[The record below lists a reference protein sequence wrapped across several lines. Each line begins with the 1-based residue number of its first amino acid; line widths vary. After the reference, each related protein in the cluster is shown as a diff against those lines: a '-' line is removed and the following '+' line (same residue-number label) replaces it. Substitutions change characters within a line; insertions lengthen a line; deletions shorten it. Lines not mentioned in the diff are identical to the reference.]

1 MFISNTIKTLIG
13 LIVLCIY
20 PSKRRNPHERL
31 KKITILRII
40 SPPPCRGDFKT
51 YLQQSVT
58 KFLADEYVCRLKMK
72 KNILI
77 VDDIHPVF
85 MEQAEALGYT
95 CDYQPL
101 IKPAEALE
109 ILGNYAGLVIRS
121 KFNVDRKVIDAAKS
135 LRFVC
140 RAGAGM
146 DNIDED
152 YARQK
157 GIALINAPEGN
168 MDAVGEHAVGLLLAL
183 MNNFRNAD
191 AEIRA
196 GSWQREA
203 NRGYELKGKTVGI
216 IGYGFMGHSFAKKL
230 SGFGVSVIAYDKY
243 KTGFS
248 DAYAREVS
256 MEEIV
261 KHSDVLSIHV
271 PLTAETDGLVNDEY
285 LFHFKKPIFFINTSR
300 GKTAKVG
307 AVLKAIKQGKIL
319 GAGLD
324 VLEVEKFPVLGEQEW
339 FDELKQ
345 SGKVILTPHVA
356 GWTFDSYRRISE
368 VMAGKL
374 ALLSD

>member
-1 MFISNTIKTLIG
+1 
-13 LIVLCIY
+13 
-20 PSKRRNPHERL
+20 
-31 KKITILRII
+31 
-40 SPPPCRGDFKT
+40 
-51 YLQQSVT
+51 
-58 KFLADEYVCRLKMK
+58 MK

-85 MEQAEALGYT
+85 IEQAETLGYT
-95 CDYQPL
+95 CDYKPL
-101 IKPAEALE
+101 IKASEALE
-109 ILGNYAGLVIRS
+109 IIGDYAGLVIRS
-121 KFNVDRKVIDAAKS
+121 KFNVDRSVIDAATN

-146 DNIDED
+146 DNIDEA
-152 YARQK
+152 YAAEK
-157 GIALINAPEGN
+157 NIKLINAPEGN

-183 MNNFRNAD
+183 MNNFRTAD
-191 AEIRA
+191 AEIRT
-196 GSWQREA
+196 GSWLREA

-216 IGYGFMGHSFAKKL
+216 IGYGFMGSSFAKKL
-230 SGFGVSVIAYDKY
+230 SGFGVDVIAYDKY

-248 DAYAREVS
+248 DRYAREVS

-261 KHSDVLSIHV
+261 KHSDVLSLHI

-300 GKTAKVG
+300 GKTAKVS
-307 AVLKAIKQGKIL
+307 AVLNAIKQGKII

-324 VLEVEKFPVLGEQEW
+324 VLEVEKFPSLADQQWYE
-339 FDELKQ
+339 ELRQ

-368 VMAGKL
+368 VMAAKL
-374 ALLSD
+374 ALLRD